1 MSKIT
6 KFIISLIM
14 VIIAMSY
21 ITVSNA
27 ATEEELISYLS
38 QTFNVNG
45 GTFRIPDNY
54 LKEAK
59 RYVATYDVSPE
70 TADKIIAKVA
80 GYVSKMQASG
90 VSSTSELSKE
100 QKQELLGTAQ
110 EVVSMANASV
120 TYKNDE
126 VTIKGEDGKTFGTYS
141 TDEKKTNK
149 FVQTGYDYSVYYA
162 IAGIAI
168 IAIASIVI
176 LKRKIKSEE

>member
-100 QKQELLGTAQ
+100 QKQEYSRLLQYPYRYNYIFCACRHSIPQ
-110 EVVSMANASV
+110 EQFLPQSP
-120 TYKNDE
+120 
-126 VTIKGEDGKTFGTYS
+126 
-141 TDEKKTNK
+141 
-149 FVQTGYDYSVYYA
+149 
-162 IAGIAI
+162 
-168 IAIASIVI
+168 
-176 LKRKIKSEE
+176 